1 VPEGNPP
8 SPPLATNRPWLA
20 VAGCLGGGVL
30 TGFFV
35 AFTAVVIAVL
45 VFFPQIVG
53 LGKGQTQIA
62 ITNAL
67 GELRRAPALK
77 VATREV
83 AVIVDAS
90 KPTELTVYPWIVPI
104 GEPTKVELGRTTSQL
119 VVPGNKVQYI
129 VPLDAFKPGEEP
141 DVREVERPDGRLF
154 VVVLPPPRV
163 DESLVEVQSDPT
175 KLSEAVDRDWI
186 DHILRDDEA
195 RNAALAS
202 IRAAVID
209 AARAETA
216 MFEVREKA
224 RGTVAEM
231 IRSLLPPEYK
241 DCAIEIRWSDDPVR

>member
-1 VPEGNPP
+1 M
-8 SPPLATNRPWLA
+8 
-20 VAGCLGGGVL
+20 AGCLGGGVL

-45 VFFPQIVG
+45 VFFPQMVG

-83 AVIVDAS
+83 AVMVDAS

-104 GEPTKVELGRTTSQL
+104 GEPTKVELGRTTTQL

-141 DVREVERPDGRLF
+141 DVREVERADGRLF

-175 KLSEAVDRDWI
+175 KLSEAVAVTLSAPVR
-186 DHILRDDEA
+186 LRDA
-195 RNAALAS
+195 MIPTRPATS
-202 IRAAVID
+202 AAVPKPPSI
-209 AARAETA
+209 AEKPTPSATTRPATRRSPRSAPPSSTPRAPRRPCSRSARRRAE
-216 MFEVREKA
+216 
-224 RGTVAEM
+224 
-231 IRSLLPPEYK
+231 RSP
-241 DCAIEIRWSDDPVR
+241 R

>member
-1 VPEGNPP
+1 MPEGDP
-8 SPPLATNRPWLA
+8 SPPPLATNRPWLA
-20 VAGCLGGGVL
+20 VAGCLGGSVV
-30 TGFFV
+30 TGFLA
-35 AFTAVVIAVL
+35 AFTVAVVALL
-45 VFFPQIVG
+45 VFFPQFVG

-83 AVIVDAS
+83 AVVVDAS

-104 GEPTKVELGRTTSQL
+104 GEPTKVELGRTSTQI

-129 VPLDAFKPGEEP
+129 VPLDGFAKDQEP
-141 DVREVERPDGRLF
+141 DVHEVKRPDGRVF

-175 KLSEAVDRDWI
+175 KLSEAVNRDWI

-202 IRAAVID
+202 IRAAVLD
-209 AARAETA
+209 AARAETP
-216 MFEVREKA
+216 MVEVREKA
-224 RGTVAEM
+224 RATVAEM
-231 IRSLLPPEYK
+231 IRGLLPADFK
-241 DCAIEIRWSDDPVR
+241 DCDIEIRWTDDPVR